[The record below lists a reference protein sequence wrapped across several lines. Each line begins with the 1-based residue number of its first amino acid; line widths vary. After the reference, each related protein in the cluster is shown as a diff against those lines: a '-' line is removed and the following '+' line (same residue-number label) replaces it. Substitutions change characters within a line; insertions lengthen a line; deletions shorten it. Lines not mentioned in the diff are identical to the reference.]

1 MYFQQIEEALIEDA
15 TLTLQARN
23 NDIDNFKYG
32 FEKLFMS
39 KIIDRM
45 EQNEEIF
52 KKIMDDNS
60 FREIVKDILM
70 HSVYKRLRK

>member
-1 MYFQQIEEALIEDA
+1 
-15 TLTLQARN
+15 
-23 NDIDNFKYG
+23 
-32 FEKLFMS
+32 MS

-45 EQNEEIF
+45 EQNEEIY
-52 KKIMDDNS
+52 KKIMDDNK